1 MITII
6 TVIIVCKSHMR
17 WSYCDHDDKLLR
29 SQRQVLDNWKLKDLK
44 TEASASLREDSLLR
58 ARDLRGSEY
67 AEQDSYH
74 ITIHFMSSPMSLS
87 FEILYAVFK
96 CIWREEIHTI
106 FRKQHAPLKEAVL
119 LKNVQYCRPW
129 KGQRFRS
136 KWYSMPFKENEEPLQ
151 IRSITLQSQK
161 QFSLTISGVLNGHV
175 YVKAFLEELRILCK
189 YVAFLHRKSAFFKR
203 GGFRSNDALLFDT
216 NVFF

>member
-1 MITII
+1 MSLVLVLGTVQKSCGPRYVSTQLWLQESFDSQEWQFSGRQRRSWKHRAVVKVIRGHILLLLWNDCAITISDMYVCIYIYIMITII
-6 TVIIVCKSHMR
+6 IVIIVCKSHMR
-17 WSYCDHDDKLLR
+17 WSCCDHDDKLLR

-96 CIWREEIHTI
+96 CI
-106 FRKQHAPLKEAVL
+106 
-119 LKNVQYCRPW
+119 
-129 KGQRFRS
+129 
-136 KWYSMPFKENEEPLQ
+136 
-151 IRSITLQSQK
+151 
-161 QFSLTISGVLNGHV
+161 
-175 YVKAFLEELRILCK
+175 
-189 YVAFLHRKSAFFKR
+189 
-203 GGFRSNDALLFDT
+203 
-216 NVFF
+216 